1 MAKNKKENAVVKSNK
16 TANIIVGI
24 VLGIAALIIVAVIV
38 MCAVRVDP
46 LDKIAV
52 PQASAAQND
61 ERIELFDLNSDKP
74 LETND
79 AAQSRIRAALDVM
92 DFSVMSAVLQWNW
105 DYSYNFVR
113 NSDKEKIEMTAG
125 EVNEISATST
135 AYMVEFAYKSAAV
148 KENGEIDYS
157 TCQSLDVDGE
167 TVYFDRLKIVIDNSN
182 GGVGEIYLYPYI
194 YKRVTHIMEE
204 GGVAYNTYRVTAV
217 KVRANTTNAYAAL
230 GEIVTD
236 LSRGTL

>member
-105 DYSYNFVR
+105 D
-113 NSDKEKIEMTAG
+113 
-125 EVNEISATST
+125 
-135 AYMVEFAYKSAAV
+135 
-148 KENGEIDYS
+148 
-157 TCQSLDVDGE
+157 
-167 TVYFDRLKIVIDNSN
+167 
-182 GGVGEIYLYPYI
+182 
-194 YKRVTHIMEE
+194 
-204 GGVAYNTYRVTAV
+204 
-217 KVRANTTNAYAAL
+217 
-230 GEIVTD
+230 
-236 LSRGTL
+236 